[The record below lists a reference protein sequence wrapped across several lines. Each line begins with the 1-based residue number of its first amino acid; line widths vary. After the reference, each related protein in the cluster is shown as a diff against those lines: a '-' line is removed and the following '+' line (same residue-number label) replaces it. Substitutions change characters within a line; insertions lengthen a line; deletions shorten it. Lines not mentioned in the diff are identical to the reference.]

1 MRANPTGRLA
11 ILLASLLPLAAQAQS
26 QAIGQQD
33 LVTSTPGL
41 AEVNPDVL
49 TFQAGLGLEHHDNI
63 FNLPDGVE
71 PTEATYGGSGRSD
84 MQLRG
89 LFGVTFDKQVSLQR
103 FQLFGQVEPVKFMEF
118 SRFDHVA
125 YDLGANWDWA
135 IGRPWFGTLGVR
147 LSERLSGFDSLTISD
162 KNMEERNK
170 VYATAG
176 MRLTPDWAIVSG
188 IDLETAR
195 NSASVLDFYDYDF
208 LSYELGARYSRGR
221 QSEFEFVW
229 RHTDGDYPNRQVLD
243 SAGNVLPTSVDNEFS
258 QDALLLRL
266 QYRPSNDS
274 RIAGHVG
281 YTTRDYDNQPDR
293 DFSGVVAGLD
303 LDWAPTGAFQMRTS
317 LIHEIQ
323 PEELLTANHVS
334 ATSIV
339 LRPLIQLTG
348 RIALEGLAQYTQ
360 RDFDGDPSFGT
371 GTRKDDISI
380 VGLDA
385 IYAYSRTITGR
396 AGIQYVKRDSNIS
409 QFDFDDTRLTLSV
422 LANF

>member
-1 MRANPTGRLA
+1 MRANSTGRLA
-11 ILLASLLPLAAQAQS
+11 ILLASLLPLAAQAQV

-33 LVTSTPGL
+33 LVSSTPGL
-41 AEVNPDVL
+41 ADVNPDVL
-49 TFQAGLGLEHHDNI
+49 TFQAGLGLEYHDNI
-63 FNLPDGVE
+63 FDLPNGVT

-84 MQLRG
+84 TQIRG
-89 LFGVTFDKQVSLQR
+89 LFGVNFDKQVSLQR
-103 FQLFGQVEPVKFMEF
+103 FQLFGQLEPVKFMEF
-118 SRFDHVA
+118 DRFDHVA

-147 LSERLSGFDSLTISD
+147 LTERLSGFDSVQITD

-170 VYATAG
+170 FYATAG

-195 NSASVLDFYDYDF
+195 NSASALDYYDYDF
-208 LSYELGARYSRGR
+208 LSYELGARYTRGR

-243 SAGNVLPTSVDNEFS
+243 SAGNVLPSSVDNEFS
-258 QDALLLRL
+258 QDSLLLRL

-281 YTTRDYDNQPDR
+281 YTTRDYDTPSDR

-303 LDWAPTGAFQMRTS
+303 LDWSPTGAFQMRTS

-323 PEELLTANHVS
+323 PEELLTANHV
-334 ATSIV
+334 TSTSLV
-339 LRPLIQLTG
+339 LRPLFQLTG
-348 RIALEGLAQYTQ
+348 RTALEGLAQYTK
-360 RDFDGDPSFGT
+360 RDYDGEPTVGA
-371 GTRKDDISI
+371 GTRKDDVTI

-396 AGIQYVKRDSNIS
+396 AGVQYVKRDSNIS
-409 QFDFDDTRLTLSV
+409 QFDFDDTRITLSV
-422 LANF
+422 VANF

>member
-1 MRANPTGRLA
+1 MRAKSTGRLA
-11 ILLASLLPLAAQAQS
+11 VILASLLPLAAQAQS

-33 LVTSTPGL
+33 LVSSTPGL

-49 TFQAGLGLEHHDNI
+49 TFRAGVGLEHHSNI

-89 LFGVTFDKQVSLQR
+89 LFGVNFDKQVSLQR
-103 FQLFGQVEPVKFMEF
+103 FQLFGTLEPVKFMEF

-135 IGRPWFGTLGVR
+135 IGRPWFGTLGLR
-147 LSERLSGFDSLTISD
+147 LSERLSGFDTITISD
-162 KNMEERNK
+162 KNREQRNRY
-170 VYATAG
+170 YATAG

-188 IDLETAR
+188 IDLETTS
-195 NSASVLDFYDYDF
+195 NSASALEYYDYDF
-208 LSYELGARYSRGR
+208 LSYELGARYTRGR
-221 QSEFEFVW
+221 QAEFEFVW
-229 RHTDGDYPNRQVLD
+229 RHTDGDYPNRQLLD
-243 SAGNVLPTSVDNEFS
+243 SSGNVLPASVDNEFS
-258 QDALLLRL
+258 QDAALVRL

-281 YTTRDYDNQPDR
+281 YTRRSYDTQSGR
-293 DFSGVVAGLD
+293 DFSGLVAGLD
-303 LDWAPTGAFQMRTS
+303 LDWSPTGAFQMRTS

-323 PEELLTANHVS
+323 PEDLLTANHVT

-339 LRPLIQLTG
+339 LRPMYQITG
-348 RIALEGLAQYTQ
+348 RIGLEGLAQYTT
-360 RDFDGDPSFGT
+360 RDYDGDPLAG
-371 GTRKDDISI
+371 GTREDDVSI
-380 VGLDA
+380 IGLDA

-396 AGIQYVKRDSNIS
+396 AGIQYVKRDSNIN
-409 QFDFDDTRLTLSV
+409 QFDFDDTRITLSV
-422 LANF
+422 IANF